1 MVQFKISITQKAFSS
16 IGEHV
21 LFVRNVS
28 LEAAKEL
35 YEETMTSLRSLS
47 SFPERCPEI
56 QDLRIAGARIR
67 KMAIHDGR
75 YVALYK
81 VDGDTVVIYDV
92 VDTKKGGALNKL

>member
-16 IGEHV
+16 ISEHMF
-21 LFVRNVS
+21 FVRNGS

-47 SFPERCPEI
+47 SFPERHPEI
-56 QDLRIAGARIR
+56 LDLRIAGARIR

-92 VDTKKGGALNKL
+92 IDTRKDGTLNRL

>member
-1 MVQFKISITQKAFSS
+1 MAELKVSITQRAFSS
-16 IGEHV
+16 ICEHI

-35 YEETMTSLRSLS
+35 YEEIMTSLRSLS
-47 SFPERCPEI
+47 SFPERFPEI
-56 QDLRIAGARIR
+56 QGLRIAGARIR
-67 KMAIHDGR
+67 KMSIHNGH

-92 VDTKKGGALNKL
+92 IDSRKDNSILKL

>member
-1 MVQFKISITQKAFSS
+1 MVELKISITQRAFSS
-16 IGEHV
+16 ITEHM

-28 LEAAKEL
+28 LEAAKKL

-47 SFPERCPEI
+47 SFPERYPEI

-67 KMAIHDGR
+67 KMPIHNGR

-81 VDGDTVVIYDV
+81 VDGDTVVVYDV
-92 VDTKKGGALNKL
+92 VDSRKDNSILKL

>member
-16 IGEHV
+16 ISEHV

-47 SFPERCPEI
+47 SFPERHPEI

-75 YVALYK
+75 YVVLYK

-92 VDTKKGGALNKL
+92 IDTRKDGILNRL

>member
-1 MVQFKISITQKAFSS
+1 MAELKVSITQRAFSS
-16 IGEHV
+16 ISEHV

-47 SFPERCPEI
+47 SNPERYPEI

-67 KMAIHDGR
+67 KMPIHNGR

-92 VDTKKGGALNKL
+92 IDTRKDGTLNRL

>member
-16 IGEHV
+16 ISEHV

-35 YEETMTSLRSLS
+35 YGETMTSLRSLS
-47 SFPERCPEI
+47 SFPERHPEI
-56 QDLRIAGARIR
+56 QDLRIADAHIR

-92 VDTKKGGALNKL
+92 IDTRKDGILNRL

>member
-1 MVQFKISITQKAFSS
+1 MAELKVSITQRALSS
-16 IGEHV
+16 ICEHI

-35 YEETMTSLRSLS
+35 YEETMTSFRSLS

-67 KMAIHDGR
+67 KTSIHNGR

-81 VDGDTVVIYDV
+81 IDGDTVVVYDV
-92 VDTKKGGALNKL
+92 VDSRKDNSILKL

>member
-16 IGEHV
+16 ISEHV
-21 LFVRNVS
+21 LFARNVS

-47 SFPERCPEI
+47 SFPERYPEI

-75 YVALYK
+75 HVALYK

-92 VDTKKGGALNKL
+92 IDTKKDGILNRL

>member
-1 MVQFKISITQKAFSS
+1 MAELKVSITQRAFSS
-16 IGEHV
+16 ICEHI
-21 LFVRNVS
+21 LFVRSVS

-67 KMAIHDGR
+67 KMAIRDGR

-92 VDTKKGGALNKL
+92 IDTKKDGILNRL

>member
-16 IGEHV
+16 ISEHV

-28 LEAAKEL
+28 LEVAKEL
-35 YEETMTSLRSLS
+35 YEETMASLRSLS
-47 SFPERCPEI
+47 SFPERHPEI
-56 QDLRIAGARIR
+56 QDLRIAGVRIR
-67 KMAIHDGR
+67 KMSIHDGR

-92 VDTKKGGALNKL
+92 IDTRKDGILNRL

>member
-1 MVQFKISITQKAFSS
+1 MTGLKISITQRAFSS
-16 IGEHV
+16 ICEHI

-35 YEETMTSLRSLS
+35 YEETMASLRSLS

-92 VDTKKGGALNKL
+92 IDTKKDGILNRL

>member
-1 MVQFKISITQKAFSS
+1 MGQFKISITQRAFSS
-16 IGEHV
+16 ISEHV

-47 SFPERCPEI
+47 SFPERYPEI
-56 QDLRIAGARIR
+56 QDLRIAGSHIR
-67 KMAIHDGR
+67 KMPIHNGR

-81 VDGDTVVIYDV
+81 VDGDTVVVYDV
-92 VDTKKGGALNKL
+92 VDSRKDNSILKL

>member
-1 MVQFKISITQKAFSS
+1 MTELKISITQRAFSS
-16 IGEHV
+16 ITEHI

-28 LEAAKEL
+28 FETAKEL

-47 SFPERCPEI
+47 SFPERYPEI

-67 KMAIHDGR
+67 KMSIHDGR

-81 VDGDTVVIYDV
+81 VDGDTIVVYDV
-92 VDTKKGGALNKL
+92 VDSRKDNSILKL

>member
-1 MVQFKISITQKAFSS
+1 MAELKVSITQRAFSS
-16 IGEHV
+16 INEHM

-35 YEETMTSLRSLS
+35 YEETMASLRPLS

-56 QDLRIAGARIR
+56 QSLRIVGSRVR
-67 KMAIHDGR
+67 KMLIHSGR

-92 VDTKKGGALNKL
+92 IDTKKDGILNRL

>member
-1 MVQFKISITQKAFSS
+1 MAELKILITQRAFSD
-16 IGEHV
+16 ICEHI

-35 YEETMTSLRSLS
+35 YEETTASLRSLS
-47 SFPERCPEI
+47 SFPERNPEI

-67 KMAIHDGR
+67 KMSIHNGH

-81 VDGDTVVIYDV
+81 VDGDTVVVYDA
-92 VDTKKGGALNKL
+92 VDSRKDNSILKL

>member
-1 MVQFKISITQKAFSS
+1 MAELKVSITQKAFSS
-16 IGEHV
+16 ISEHV

-35 YEETMTSLRSLS
+35 CEETMTSLRSLS
-47 SFPERCPEI
+47 SFPERYPEI
-56 QDLRIAGARIR
+56 QGLRIAGARIR
-67 KMAIHDGR
+67 KMAIHDGH

-92 VDTKKGGALNKL
+92 VDSRKDNSIPKL

>member
-1 MVQFKISITQKAFSS
+1 MAEFKVSITQRAFSS
-16 IGEHV
+16 ISEHV
-21 LFVRNVS
+21 FYVRNVS

-47 SFPERCPEI
+47 SFPERYPEI

-67 KMAIHDGR
+67 KMSIHNGR

-81 VDGDTVVIYDV
+81 VDGDTVVMYDV
-92 VDTKKGGALNKL
+92 IDTRKDNSILKL

>member
-1 MVQFKISITQKAFSS
+1 MAELKVSITQRAFSS
-16 IGEHV
+16 ISEHV
-21 LFVRNVS
+21 FYVRNAS

-35 YEETMTSLRSLS
+35 YEGIMTSLRSLS
-47 SFPERCPEI
+47 SFPERYPEI

-67 KMAIHDGR
+67 KMSIHNGR

-92 VDTKKGGALNKL
+92 IDSRKDNSILKL

>member
-1 MVQFKISITQKAFSS
+1 MAELKVSITQRAFSS
-16 IGEHV
+16 ISEHV
-21 LFVRNVS
+21 LFLRSVS

-47 SFPERCPEI
+47 SFPERYPEI

-67 KMAIHDGR
+67 KMSIHNGR

-81 VDGDTVVIYDV
+81 VDGDTVVVYDV
-92 VDTKKGGALNKL
+92 VDSRKDKSILKL

>member
-16 IGEHV
+16 ISEHV
-21 LFVRNVS
+21 LFARNVS

-47 SFPERCPEI
+47 SFPERHPEI

-92 VDTKKGGALNKL
+92 IDTRKDGTLNRL

>member
-1 MVQFKISITQKAFSS
+1 MAEFKISITQRAFSS
-16 IGEHV
+16 ICEHI
-21 LFVRNVS
+21 LFARNVS

-35 YEETMTSLRSLS
+35 YEETMTSLRSVS

-67 KMAIHDGR
+67 NMAIHDGR

-81 VDGDTVVIYDV
+81 VGGDTVVIYDV
-92 VDTKKGGALNKL
+92 IDTRKDGTLNRL

>member
-1 MVQFKISITQKAFSS
+1 MAELKVSITQRAFSS

-21 LFVRNVS
+21 FYVRKVS

-35 YEETMTSLRSLS
+35 YEETMASLRSLS
-47 SFPERCPEI
+47 SFPERYPEI

-67 KMAIHDGR
+67 KMSIHNGR

-81 VDGDTVVIYDV
+81 VDGDSVVIYDV
-92 VDTKKGGALNKL
+92 VDSRKDNSILKL

>member
-16 IGEHV
+16 ISEHV

-47 SFPERCPEI
+47 SFPERHPEI
-56 QDLRIAGARIR
+56 QGLRIAGARIR
-67 KMAIHDGR
+67 KMAIHNGR

-92 VDTKKGGALNKL
+92 IDTRKDGTLSRL

>member
-1 MVQFKISITQKAFSS
+1 MAEFKVSITQRAFSS
-16 IGEHV
+16 ISEHM

-28 LEAAKEL
+28 LEAAKKL

-47 SFPERCPEI
+47 SFPERYPEI

-67 KMAIHDGR
+67 KMPIHNGR

-81 VDGDTVVIYDV
+81 VDGDTVVVYDV
-92 VDTKKGGALNKL
+92 VDSRKDNSILKL

>member
-1 MVQFKISITQKAFSS
+1 MAELKISITQRAFSS
-16 IGEHV
+16 ITEHM

-47 SFPERCPEI
+47 SFPERYPEI

-67 KMAIHDGR
+67 KMSIHNGR

-92 VDTKKGGALNKL
+92 IDTRKDGTLNRL